1 MIYVFFYNSA
11 QAKLFVTFNSIVKY
25 NHLLWRSRRKCAAT
39 KMVSALSLVC
49 VCCVLFCVCVVL
61 LVQNINYSLTT
72 FAFVLLFYS
81 YSGQIAPI
89 NVITLNYFCIKNA

>member
-1 MIYVFFYNSA
+1 
-11 QAKLFVTFNSIVKY
+11 
-25 NHLLWRSRRKCAAT
+25 
-39 KMVSALSLVC
+39 MVSALSFVC
-49 VCCVLFCVCVVL
+49 IFCVLFCVCVVL

-89 NVITLNYFCIKNA
+89 NVITLTVFSRLNAGPRTNAGFK

>member
-1 MIYVFFYNSA
+1 MRFR
-11 QAKLFVTFNSIVKY
+11 LFVYF
-25 NHLLWRSRRKCAAT
+25 
-39 KMVSALSLVC
+39 
-49 VCCVLFCVCVVL
+49 VLFCVCVVL

-89 NVITLNYFCIKNA
+89 NVITLNNNNNDFITVSSKNLAEGIPHC